1 MPFVSNASNPSVPST
16 WWQKVETKHFLGHN
30 ILVEPKDYDPSFD
43 TQALANDQMRK
54 RYLSLTNGDRRHA
67 VVSCLVAARQFLEHE
82 LKPPARHACYAMFGQ
97 QCCRPLRV

>member
-1 MPFVSNASNPSVPST
+1 MLSHIDFGWIVESISAERARPKMVFKPYGIVEFVGLPRGMKCGVQVQNG
-16 WWQKVETKHFLGHN
+16 E
-30 ILVEPKDYDPSFD
+30 
-43 TQALANDQMRK
+43 MRK